1 MEDLAA
7 RFREGV
13 KERGGFRYP
22 KELRELAVEYSL
34 QARGRGAPWQRIGE
48 ELGLCKATLGRW
60 VERGKEPSA
69 SVGRSALHAVEVVV
83 VEPSVASRPVLVM
96 PCGAR
101 VEGLTVGDL
110 VSVLESLR

>member
-22 KELRELAVEYSL
+22 KELRELAVEYAR
-34 QARGRGAPWQRIGE
+34 QGRGRGAPWRRIGE
-48 ELGLCKATLGRW
+48 ELGLCKATLERW

-69 SVGRSALHAVEVVV
+69 SVGHSALHEVGVV

-101 VEGLTVGDL
+101 VEGLTMGDL
-110 VSVLESLR
+110 VSVLEALR

>member
-13 KERGGFRYP
+13 KERGGLRYP
-22 KELRELAVEYSL
+22 KELRELAVEYARR
-34 QARGRGAPWQRIGE
+34 ARGRGAPWQRIGE

-60 VERGKEPSA
+60 VERGKERSA
-69 SVGRSALHAVEVVV
+69 PLGHSALHEVELV
-83 VEPSVASRPVLVM
+83 VERSVASRPVLVM

-110 VSVLESLR
+110 VSVLEALR